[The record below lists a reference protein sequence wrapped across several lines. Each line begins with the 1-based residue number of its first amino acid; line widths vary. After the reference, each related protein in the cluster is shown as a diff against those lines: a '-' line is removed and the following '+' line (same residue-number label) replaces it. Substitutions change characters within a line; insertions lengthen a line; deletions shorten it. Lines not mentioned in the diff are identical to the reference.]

1 VKGTQTIR
9 RRIVV
14 TFCAYL
20 SVLLLVYSVALI
32 GVAMEAQDAVFNHQL
47 AQETENILAHLEV
60 HGSIPDYLPMHM
72 TAYRRF
78 EDIPL
83 PVRRHVD
90 EEKWGIYEINAPDID
105 YHISAVRLPS
115 AGERL
120 YLLFNVGDVELT
132 DRFELTV
139 VLVLIAIGM
148 SLLLIGRLLANLMAN
163 HILKPVS
170 ALAQR
175 VQSMPLVPNLPPA
188 SHDEASDEVSVLAG
202 AIDDLRDRVAAFTER
217 EREFTSHASHE
228 LRTPAT
234 VIKGAVELL
243 KERGANNDTHLR
255 EPLAR
260 IERAVAD
267 IQGLIEMFLLLARQ
281 EQVGQDVGSCD
292 LAALVGGIVADHR
305 ELLRDK
311 PVMVQVETGQAGTIE
326 APPGLVSIAVANL
339 VRNAFQYTAAGHVV
353 ITVLPCTVS
362 IVDTG
367 PGITAFQ
374 WNSGIGLKIVTR
386 LCERMGWH
394 YTLANTE
401 AGGTRAELVFRP
413 KTHLPV
419 LRKCASH
426 GAVSPAAASA

>member
-1 VKGTQTIR
+1 VKSAQTIR

-14 TFCAYL
+14 NFCAYL
-20 SVLLLVYSVALI
+20 SVLLLVYSLALI
-32 GVAMEAQDAVFNHQL
+32 GVATMAQDAVFNHQL
-47 AQETENILAHLEV
+47 AQETENILAHLEE
-60 HGSIPDYLPMHM
+60 HGSLPDYLPMHM

-83 PVRRHVD
+83 PVRRHID
-90 EEKWGIYEINAPDID
+90 EEQWGIYEIDAPDVD
-105 YHISAVRLPS
+105 YHISAVRLAS

-120 YLLFNVGDVELT
+120 YLLFNVEDVELT
-132 DRFELTV
+132 DHFELTAI
-139 VLVLIAIGM
+139 LVLFAIGV
-148 SLLLIGRLLANLMAN
+148 SLLLIGRLLAHMVAN

-175 VQSMPLVPNLPPA
+175 VQSMPLGPNILPA
-188 SHDEASDEVSVLAG
+188 RHDEASDEVRVLAG

-243 KERGANNDTHLR
+243 KERGADNDIQLR

-281 EQVGQDVGSCD
+281 EQVGKGVASCD
-292 LAALVGGIVADHR
+292 LAPLVEGIVADHR
-305 ELLRDK
+305 DLLGDK
-311 PVMVQVETGQAGTIE
+311 PVKIHVETGQAGTIE

-353 ITVLPCTVS
+353 ITVLPCAVS

-367 PGITAFQ
+367 PGITAAQ

-386 LCERMGWH
+386 LCERMRWH
-394 YTLANTE
+394 YTLSNTD
-401 AGGTRAELVFRP
+401 AGGTRAEVVFRP
-413 KTHLPV
+413 E
-419 LRKCASH
+419 A
-426 GAVSPAAASA
+426 

>member
-1 VKGTQTIR
+1 VKSTQTIR

-14 TFCAYL
+14 NFCAYL
-20 SVLLLVYSVALI
+20 AVLLLVYSVALI
-32 GVAMEAQDAVFNHQL
+32 AVATMAQDAVFNHQL
-47 AQETENILAHLEV
+47 AQETEKILAHVEE
-60 HGSIPDYLPMHM
+60 HGRLPDYLPMHM

-90 EEKWGIYEINAPDID
+90 EEKWGIYEVNAPGID
-105 YHISAVRLPS
+105 YHTLAVRLS
-115 AGERL
+115 TAGERL
-120 YLLFNVGDVELT
+120 YVLFNVGEVELT

-139 VLVLIAIGM
+139 VLFLVAIGV
-148 SLLLIGRLLANLMAN
+148 SLLLIGRFLAHMVAN

-175 VQSMPLVPNLPPA
+175 VQSMPLGPNIPPA
-188 SHDEASDEVSVLAG
+188 SDAIALDEVGFLAG

-243 KERGANNDTHLR
+243 KERGADHDTQLR

-260 IERAVAD
+260 IERAVTE
-267 IQGLIEMFLLLARQ
+267 IEGLIGMFLLLARQ
-281 EQVGQDVGSCD
+281 EQVGMEVASCD
-292 LAALVGGIVADHR
+292 LADLVEGIVADHR
-305 ELLRDK
+305 GLLRDK
-311 PVMVQVETGQAGTIE
+311 PVKVHVETGQAGTIE

-339 VRNAFQYTAAGHVV
+339 VRNAFQYTASGDVI
-353 ITVLPCTVS
+353 ITVLPCAVS

-367 PGITAFQ
+367 PGITAAE
-374 WNSGIGLKIVTR
+374 WDSGIGLKIVTR

-394 YTLANTE
+394 YTLSNTD

-413 KTHLPV
+413 E
-419 LRKCASH
+419 A
-426 GAVSPAAASA
+426 

>member
-1 VKGTQTIR
+1 MKSTQTIR

-14 TFCAYL
+14 NFCAYL
-20 SVLLLVYSVALI
+20 SVLLLVYSLALI
-32 GVAMEAQDAVFNHQL
+32 AVATMAQDEVFNHQL
-47 AQETENILAHLEV
+47 AQETENILAHLEE
-60 HGSIPDYLPMHM
+60 HGCLPDYLPMHM

-83 PVRRHVD
+83 PVRRHID
-90 EEKWGIYEINAPDID
+90 EEQWGIYEIDAPDID
-105 YHISAVRLPS
+105 YHISAVRLAS

-120 YLLFNVGDVELT
+120 YVLFNVEDVELT
-132 DRFELTV
+132 DHFELMA
-139 VLVLIAIGM
+139 VLVLIAIGV
-148 SLLLIGRLLANLMAN
+148 SLLLVGRLLANLVAN

-170 ALAQR
+170 ALAQH
-175 VQSMPLVPNLPPA
+175 VQSMPLVPNIPPA
-188 SHDEASDEVSVLAG
+188 NDHEASDEVSVLAG
-202 AIDDLRDRVAAFTER
+202 AIDDLRDRVVAFTER
-217 EREFTSHASHE
+217 EREFTAHASHE

-243 KERGANNDTHLR
+243 KERGADNDTQLR

-281 EQVGQDVGSCD
+281 EQVGKDVAACD
-292 LAALVGGIVADHR
+292 LAALVEGVVADHR
-305 ELLRDK
+305 ELLGDK
-311 PVMVQVETGQAGTIE
+311 PVEVHVETGQAGTIE
-326 APPGLVSIAVANL
+326 VPPGLVSIALANL

-353 ITVLPCTVS
+353 ITVLPCAVS

-367 PGITAFQ
+367 PGITASQ

-386 LCERMGWH
+386 LCERMRWH
-394 YTLANTE
+394 YTLSNTE

-413 KTHLPV
+413 ED
-419 LRKCASH
+419 
-426 GAVSPAAASA
+426 